1 MNSTKELTI
10 SVIVGNSNS
19 WIIPYA
25 KRLEDRLSRNH
36 NVKFYGDH
44 EEISRGDIAFYLGC
58 MRITPKNI
66 LDRNKHNLVVHESNL
81 PEGKGFSPLTWQV
94 LEGKNRIP
102 IVLFEAVEELDAG
115 PIYLKDELVFE
126 GHELIDEMREQQGN
140 KTIELCSKFIDMYPD
155 IIHMAKPQNGQES
168 SYERRTP
175 KDSRLD
181 TDKTI
186 TEQFNLL
193 RTVDNTKYPAYFE
206 LNGYRYFLKIIKEQ
220 KVKK

>member
-1 MNSTKELTI
+1 MNSTKDLTI
-10 SVIVGNSNS
+10 SVVVDNSNS

-36 NVKFYGDH
+36 NVRFYGDH
-44 EEISRGDIAFYLGC
+44 EKISRGDVAFYLGC

-81 PEGKGFSPLTWQV
+81 PEGKGISPLTWQV

-140 KTIELCSKFIDMYPD
+140 KTIELCSKFIDKYPD
-155 IIHMAKPQNGQES
+155 IIHMAKNQNGQES
-168 SYERRTP
+168 
-175 KDSRLD
+175 
-181 TDKTI
+181 
-186 TEQFNLL
+186 F
-193 RTVDNTKYPAYFE
+193 
-206 LNGYRYFLKIIKEQ
+206 
-220 KVKK
+220 